1 MNDNRDSGQNQ
12 PTNGGRRNPHSI
24 SEVQFAAIKA
34 AARHD
39 GVEFETEPPDG
50 PPHYIWQKDHILVD
64 SDVDENSNDHLA
76 RLGAVLASRP
86 GGGLQPIRED
96 LVKVLRLETPQ
107 NFGELT
113 TAEIVERLNATD
125 DLNGK
130 VFVNNLMYVTHTDGA
145 NLCPASEPTPMRPYP
160 MTTPYP
166 PPSQDDAG
174 MDVRITVIDTGLS
187 PGWEVDHPW
196 LHQPNTSGEV
206 YGTPEVTYENVNT
219 KEIAPHAGHGM
230 FIAGLI
236 RCVAPRATVKVV
248 DTMRWAGAMT
258 EAEVATV
265 IMDELDN
272 DEPDI
277 ISLSAGYM
285 IHGGPGSGPKAM
297 LDVMTRLGRKDCKTV
312 LVAATGNDA
321 HGPTEHGLF
330 FPAAFAAQPGKLDAE
345 SRYVHQGMLVAVGAL
360 RMDRLGRAC
369 FSNYGEWVTVYEDGE
384 NLVNAFPTGRY
395 TYREPLS
402 ASVPP
407 TCTYYPTGAIEEGC
421 TCLTAPAKGSVAL
434 FTGMAAW
441 SGTSFATPL
450 VVGRIARHMT
460 EVPAV
465 KKNPRG
471 AVRDLLNHRKQITD
485 AGDPNAQLNVFPT
498 PPVP

>member
-1 MNDNRDSGQNQ
+1 
-12 PTNGGRRNPHSI
+12 
-24 SEVQFAAIKA
+24 
-34 AARHD
+34 
-39 GVEFETEPPDG
+39 
-50 PPHYIWQKDHILVD
+50 
-64 SDVDENSNDHLA
+64 
-76 RLGAVLASRP
+76 
-86 GGGLQPIRED
+86 
-96 LVKVLRLETPQ
+96 
-107 NFGELT
+107 
-113 TAEIVERLNATD
+113 
-125 DLNGK
+125 
-130 VFVNNLMYVTHTDGA
+130 
-145 NLCPASEPTPMRPYP
+145 
-160 MTTPYP
+160 
-166 PPSQDDAG
+166 
-174 MDVRITVIDTGLS
+174 
-187 PGWEVDHPW
+187 
-196 LHQPNTSGEV
+196 
-206 YGTPEVTYENVNT
+206 
-219 KEIAPHAGHGM
+219 M

-248 DTMRWAGAMT
+248 DTMRWAGAMS

-285 IHGGPGSGPKAM
+285 IHSRRGGGPKAM
-297 LDVMTRLGRKDCKTV
+297 LDVMSRLDRKDCKTV

-369 FSNYGEWVTVYEDGE
+369 FSNYGGWVTVYEEGE

-434 FTGMAAW
+434 FKGMATW

-460 EVPAV
+460 EVPAF
-465 KKNPRG
+465 KTNPRG
-471 AVRDLLNHRKQITD
+471 AVQDLLKERVQITD
-485 AGDPNAQLNVFPT
+485 AGDPSTQLNVFPQ